1 MGTINVMELGI
12 IYDKIRFEEK
22 QIYDKAVEKEIN
34 TKLIDAKSIIIN
46 SNYERGKLDFGDFFL
61 QRCLSHFRGVHIAKC
76 FEFLDYPII
85 NSYEI
90 SETCGNKLKTSLA
103 LAKAGIPSP
112 KTYVTFNSES
122 FRKLSEK
129 IGFPFVLKP
138 LVGSWGRGVF
148 PIRNEEMMNMV
159 IETREENDNP
169 FSRIYYVQEMIKRPP
184 RDIRCIVIGDEIITA
199 VYRYSDANEW
209 RTNVARGGH
218 TEIAPIT
225 TELQEVVSETLKV
238 IGHGVLGIDLMED
251 NKRGFVVHEVNN
263 NVEFRGASKV
273 SNVNIAN
280 AIIEY
285 IIKLNKK

>member
-46 SNYERGKLDFGDFFL
+46 SNYEQGKLDFGDFFL
-61 QRCLSHFRGVHIAKC
+61 QRCLSHFRGVHITKC

-90 SETCGNKLKTSLA
+90 SETCGNKLKTTLA

-122 FRKLSEK
+122 FRKLSEE

-148 PIRNEEMMNMV
+148 PIRNEEMMNMI

-199 VYRYSDANEW
+199 VYRYSDVNEW

-225 TELQEVVSETLKV
+225 TELQEIVSKTLKV
-238 IGHGVLGIDLMED
+238 IGNGILGIDLMED